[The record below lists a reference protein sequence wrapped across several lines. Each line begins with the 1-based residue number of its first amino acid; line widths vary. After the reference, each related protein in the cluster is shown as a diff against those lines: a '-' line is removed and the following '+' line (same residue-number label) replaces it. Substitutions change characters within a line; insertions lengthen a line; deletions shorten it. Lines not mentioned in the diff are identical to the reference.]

1 MGFRFNKRI
10 SILPGVRVNLGL
22 SGASLS
28 VGPRGASVTVG
39 KRGIFGNVG
48 LPGTGLSYRERLD
61 KPSSARPRST
71 RRVAEERPSLP
82 ARFNARMDG
91 DQVKFFDE
99 AGHPIDDRLIS
110 AAKTAMGEQLTEFME
125 EHVSARNAAFDRLSR
140 MHHDIPDIVATV
152 RAGNATKPDRAS
164 FGSQGAF
171 VEALMRWRAEMANN
185 GPDQESLENAL
196 LQSLGQLDWPHETN
210 IAISLRQGRLLLDVD
225 LPEIEDMPSSQWTA
239 DRRSL
244 QLALKPL
251 SKQKIAFCYV
261 EHVCS
266 LILRL
271 IGHSM
276 ATSTAIET
284 VAVSAY
290 TQRKISSGQS
300 DDDYVATVEISRTAW
315 DQIDRRAMDEID
327 PQNLLRRHG
336 ARIETNGR
344 GIFLVQ
350 QPLQ

>member
-1 MGFRFNKRI
+1 
-10 SILPGVRVNLGL
+10 
-22 SGASLS
+22 
-28 VGPRGASVTVG
+28 
-39 KRGIFGNVG
+39 
-48 LPGTGLSYRERLD
+48 
-61 KPSSARPRST
+61 
-71 RRVAEERPSLP
+71 
-82 ARFNARMDG
+82 MDG
-91 DQVKFFDE
+91 DRIKFFDE

-140 MHHDIPDIVATV
+140 MHHDIPDMVATV
-152 RAGNATKPDRAS
+152 RAGNSTKPDRAS
-164 FGSQGAF
+164 FGSQDAF

-261 EHVCS
+261 DHVCS

-300 DDDYVATVEISRTAW
+300 EDDYVATVEISRTAW
-315 DQIDRRAMDEID
+315 DQIDRRAVDEID